1 MVPER
6 NAAYRTHKAAVLA
19 FFVRSRPGCGIN
31 LIPARCENRF
41 LTVYFCVALEM
52 AN

>member
-19 FFVRSRPGCGIN
+19 FFVRSRPGCGIK

-41 LTVYFCVALEM
+41 LTDYFCVALEM
-52 AN
+52 TN